1 MINSSIFTPG
11 SIVIVGAS
19 KDPSKIGGRILHNIV
34 PNNYTGKLFG
44 INPKEKSIL
53 GIPCPALE
61 DLPDCELA
69 ILCVPA
75 EYTEFYVSELAG
87 KHGVKGFVILSG
99 GFSEMG
105 EAGTALQTRILELV
119 SKYNCSLIGPNCTGV
134 LTQTYAGIFAGP
146 IPALNP
152 AGCDFVSGS
161 GATAAFTVE
170 QGILQGL
177 PFSQIITVGNS
188 AQIGVEE
195 ILEHWDQK
203 FNQETSSKVK
213 LVYVETIK
221 NPEKFLLHASSLIQ
235 KGCSIAALK
244 AGNSSAGQRA
254 ASSHTGALSNPVKAV
269 EALFRK
275 AGIINCSS
283 REELVTTAAY
293 CLLGKPSGKRIGIV
307 THAGGPGV
315 ILTDILSNN
324 GYLVPELTGPVFD
337 DLKKQLYPG
346 SSVKNPIDFLAT
358 GNADQLRLILQTL
371 KKSHLVDAVVVIFG
385 SPGLTSVET
394 VYTTLEQEIQSSEIP
409 IYPVFPSVITAK
421 KEMETFTKI
430 SHLPFFLDEAV
441 LGNVIHKEKPVS
453 IHSETPQSNSVKIN
467 ILAKSVQKLL
477 ESKPNGYL
485 TPEIC
490 TQLLNIAGIPT
501 TREIVTQSLDEI
513 IDFASQAK
521 GSIALKSVGLLHK
534 SDAGGV
540 SLNLQGKDEIS
551 REYQRLMDVV
561 GTTHIQAQDM
571 VAGTE
576 LFIGAVFEPGFGHM
590 IFCGLGGIFVEVL
603 QDTASILAPVSF
615 EEAELMI
622 KQLRGYPL
630 FTGIRGQKGLN
641 SKLFAH
647 YITSLSDLILAAPE
661 IVELDI
667 NPLIADETSIHAVD
681 VRIKIMR

>member
-119 SKYNCSLIGPNCTGV
+119 TKYNCSLIGPNCTGV

-195 ILEHWDQK
+195 ILEHWDQE
-203 FNQETSSKVK
+203 FDGRISSKVK

-221 NPEKFLLHASSLIQ
+221 NPEKFLLHSSSLIR

-254 ASSHTGALSNPVKAV
+254 ASSHTGALSNPAKSV
-269 EALFRK
+269 EALFQK
-275 AGIINCSS
+275 AGVINCSS
-283 REELVTTAAY
+283 REELVTTAAF

-324 GYLVPELTGPVFD
+324 GYVVPEFTDPIFE

-358 GNADQLRLILQTL
+358 GNADQLQLILQTL
-371 KKSHLVDAVVVIFG
+371 KQSHLVDAVVVIFG
-385 SPGLTSVET
+385 SPGLASVEI
-394 VYTTLEQEIQSSEIP
+394 VYTALAQEMQNSSIP

-421 KEMETFTKI
+421 KEMESFTKR

-441 LGNVIHKEKPVS
+441 LGNVIHKEKP
-453 IHSETPQSNSVKIN
+453 IQTPTDNSKENTDKIK
-467 ILAKSVQKLL
+467 ILAKSVGQIL
-477 ESKPNGYL
+477 ESKTNGYL
-485 TPEIC
+485 APEIC
-490 TQLLNIAGIPT
+490 TKLLNIVGIPT
-501 TREIVTQSLDEI
+501 ARELITHSLNEI
-513 IDFASQAK
+513 IDFSNQTK
-521 GSIALKSVGLLHK
+521 DPVALKSIGLLHK

-540 SLNLQGKDEIS
+540 SLNLHEKNEIS
-551 REYQRLMDVV
+551 REFRRLM
-561 GTTHIQAQDM
+561 GISRTTHILAQDM
-571 VAGTE
+571 VTGTE

-590 IFCGLGGIFVEVL
+590 IFCGLGGIFIEVL
-603 QDTASILAPVSF
+603 QDTASRLAPVSLQ
-615 EEAELMI
+615 EAELMI
-622 KQLRGYPL
+622 QKLRGYPL
-630 FTGIRGQKGLN
+630 FTGARGQKGMD
-641 SKLFAH
+641 SKLFAQ
-647 YITSLSDLILAAPE
+647 YIAAVSNLVLAIPE

-667 NPLIADETSIHAVD
+667 NPLIADEASITAVD